1 MSTIVRRPRGFTLIE
16 LLVVIAII
24 AVLIAL
30 LLPAVQQAREAARR
44 SECKNKLKQIGLAM
58 HNYHDA
64 LGRLPPGAI
73 HRNGA
78 VVNELGWPV
87 FILPYVDQAPMYSTV
102 NFSLDAIASY
112 DTVLSNKLM
121 PGFLCP
127 SASQS
132 KRFENGSTTLYTMH
146 YYGNGGSKNFGA
158 ALPAYRCVGNGA
170 TTPPNAECTVAAT
183 AHGGYS
189 QEGVFSRNSSYGFSD
204 ILDGTSNTI
213 MVFEISNTRTI
224 AGADMVGYRKWA
236 RGSGTTAGAA
246 YKNLR
251 YSPNTTTYNGAD
263 NFNDISMGSN
273 HAGGCH
279 ILMCDGSVQFVSN
292 NVDLDTLKAS
302 GSRDFGENTGLTLG
316 Q

>member
-1 MSTIVRRPRGFTLIE
+1 MSTTIRRQRGFTLIE

-44 SECKNKLKQIGLAM
+44 TECKNKLKQIGLAM
-58 HNYHDA
+58 HSYHDA

-87 FILPYVDQAPMYSTV
+87 FILPYIDQAPLYSSV

-112 DTVLSNKLM
+112 DNVLSNKLM
-121 PGFLCP
+121 PGYLCP

-132 KRFENGSTTLYTMH
+132 KKFENGSTTLYTMH

-158 ALPAYRCVGNGA
+158 ALPAYRCVGNGS
-170 TTPPNAECTVAAT
+170 NNECTVAAT

-189 QEGVFSRNSSYGFSD
+189 QEGIFSRNSSFGFTD

-213 MVFEISNTRTI
+213 MVFEISNSRTI
-224 AGADMVGYRKWA
+224 AGADMVGFRRWP
-236 RGSGTTAGAA
+236 RGSGSTAAAA
-246 YKNLR
+246 YKNIFNA
-251 YSPNTTTYNGAD
+251 PNTTGYNGSD

-292 NVDLDTLKAS
+292 NVNLDTLKAA
-302 GSRDFGENTGLTLG
+302 GTRDFGEQTGLTLG